1 MKASKLQAAVEAIL
15 FASGEPVELEK
26 IAQVLEIDVDTCE
39 QIILNLSAKL
49 DENTYKMHR
58 NLCGRIRRILI
69 SSCKTL
75 KENNK

>member
-49 DENTYKMHR
+49 DLM
-58 NLCGRIRRILI
+58 
-69 SSCKTL
+69 
-75 KENNK
+75 